1 MCLSLFISLCPFF
14 QTPEKKKSA
23 DKQNGSPDKKA
34 GTSGKPKTQVNYD
47 L

>member
-1 MCLSLFISLCPFF
+1 MSLSFSFCPFF
-14 QTPEKKKSA
+14 QTPEKKKIA

-34 GTSGKPKTQVNYD
+34 GTLGKPKTQVNYD